1 MTTARTAWTVALTAI
16 SGPAGAVATGATLA
30 RIADA
35 TQGGMA
41 GLAAGVGGLFIG
53 GPIVSLIVFTIC
65 VFAFAKPRRRGVA
78 IVLMVAV
85 SLVNGFVVLVGLAVV
100 ARSEMDEPGLIAL
113 AVLSMAV
120 LGIGAWLALKGGN
133 RTRPAAA

>member
-1 MTTARTAWTVALTAI
+1 VTLTAI
-16 SGPAGAVATGATLA
+16 SGPVGAVATGATLA

-53 GPIVSLIVFTIC
+53 GPIVSLSVFTIC
-65 VFAFAKPRRRGVA
+65 AFAFAKPRRRGVA
-78 IVLMVAV
+78 IALMVAA
-85 SLVNGFVVLVGLAVV
+85 SLVNGVVVLVGLAVV